1 MKTQEVSVVG
11 QTMGRA
17 NQALVLGVKPSAQGL
32 LSVRDVASFLGVSRC
47 TVDRLKKKGEIP
59 YIKRPG
65 LGIRFKHEDVDAWL
79 EKNKS
84 RPFQAPPLLESSLNT
99 EFDLKSYDKL
109 YLKGGTTTMKS
120 KGQRW
125 TYPFGSVYVRPSRSG
140 KERWYIYYRAESR
153 QYVRE
158 AVKGATSRAEALKVL
173 QQKVTE
179 IFRDSNGMKKPKARV
194 TFSELAVSYL
204 ANTTQLKDWRTNK
217 GRLDHSLLPFFGKLY
232 LDEITPRHIEEYR
245 AMRLKKIKPITT
257 NRELALLKGMF
268 TKAIDYGYVTANPV
282 KKVKMIPESDSARE
296 RILTHKEEERLMAES
311 APHFKP
317 FLIIAL
323 NSGMRRGEILNLLWP
338 QVDFRNRRV
347 HVIKTKRNKN
357 RVIPMNNSLY
367 RTLQGLKAESNGCDK
382 VYPAKR
388 VQGVFE
394 TARRKASL
402 KGLRLHDLRHT
413 FATRLIQSGV
423 DVFTVQKLLGHS
435 TITMTMR
442 YVHSFE
448 PEMRN
453 AVARL
458 DEKFA
463 QSLLN
468 FQPGLTPAPGEAQ
481 VTHAGSIN

>member
-1 MKTQEVSVVG
+1 MKTQEVSI
-11 QTMGRA
+11 MGRA
-17 NQALVLGVKPSAQGL
+17 MGLANQACVVGDRPSAQGL
-32 LSVRDVASFLGVSRC
+32 LSVRGVASFLGVSRC

-59 YIKRPG
+59 FIKRQA
-65 LGIRFKHEDVDAWL
+65 LGIRFKREDVDAWL

-84 RPFQAPPLLESSLNT
+84 RPFQACPLLESSLNV
-99 EFDLKSYDKL
+99 EFDLESYDKL
-109 YLKGGTTTMKS
+109 YLKGGKNMKS
-120 KGQRW
+120 KGRRW

-140 KERWYIYYRAESR
+140 KERWYIYYRAGGR

-194 TFSELAVSYL
+194 RFSNLASTYL
-204 ANTTQLKDWRTNK
+204 ANTTQLKDWRNNK
-217 GRLDHSLLPFFGKLY
+217 YRLDLSLLPFFGKLY

-245 AMRLKKIKPITT
+245 SMRLKKIKPITT

-268 TKAIDYGYVTANPV
+268 TKAIDYGYVTTNPV
-282 KKVKMIPESDSARE
+282 KKVKMIPEGDCARE
-296 RILTHKEEERLMAES
+296 RILTQEEEERLMSEAV
-311 APHFKP
+311 PHLKP
-317 FLIIAL
+317 FLVIAL
-323 NSGMRRGEILNLLWP
+323 NSGMRRGEILKLAWSEI
-338 QVDFRNRRV
+338 DFRNRLV

-357 RVIPMNNSLY
+357 RVVPMNNILY
-367 RTLQGLKAESNGCDK
+367 RTFQGLRSEANGSER
-382 VYPAKR
+382 VYPTKH
-388 VQGVFE
+388 VQGAFE
-394 TARRKASL
+394 TARKKAGLS
-402 KGLRLHDLRHT
+402 GLRLHDLRHT

-448 PEMRN
+448 AQMRD
-453 AVARL
+453 AVAQL
-458 DEKFA
+458 DKKFA

-468 FQPGLTPAPGEAQ
+468 FQPDPSPTSGERRVTQ
-481 VTHAGSIN
+481 VGSVN